1 MTEFGFDGKPP
12 GEHEDDLP
20 DEQEQS
26 EDEREVQQE
35 NAETSKDQP
44 SQ

>member
-12 GEHEDDLP
+12 GEHKSELP
-20 DEQEQS
+20 DEHEQS
-26 EDEREVQQE
+26 EDERELQEE
-35 NAETSKDQP
+35 NAETSQDQP